1 MRFMR
6 KKIFHNKPF
15 IVLAGSAALLTM
27 MTAFGCTTKNS
38 KVASAREKA
47 RTWDPTLAKVFDDE
61 LDYRTLA
68 TLSSDEPFAVEAR
81 SLLRKRISHA
91 DMIIWGEVLNI
102 ADLVSTDG
110 IKRRGILVKIE
121 RMLSGERK
129 ALPKEERDQ
138 ISLIISN
145 DHPHFSA
152 EEVVGKTMVL
162 FLRWLPGTGKPAF
175 HWHGNISGGRL
186 ADIIERVLQMQKA
199 GEEKDQ
205 PKRKDDLLK
214 E

>member
-1 MRFMR
+1 MIFMR
-6 KKIFHNKPF
+6 KNFFRIKPF

-27 MTAFGCTTKNS
+27 MTAVGCTSKNS

-47 RTWDPTLAKVFDDE
+47 RTWDPSLAEVFDDE

-129 ALPKEERDQ
+129 ALPKEEKDQ
-138 ISLIISN
+138 ISLVLSN
-145 DHPHFSA
+145 EHPDFSA
-152 EEVVGKTMVL
+152 EQVVGKNIVL
-162 FLRWLPGTGKPAF
+162 FLRWLPGTGEPAF

-186 ADIIERVLQMQKA
+186 VHIIERVLQMQKA
-199 GEEKDQ
+199 GKDQ

>member
-1 MRFMR
+1 MTL
-6 KKIFHNKPF
+6 
-15 IVLAGSAALLTM
+15 LAM
-27 MTAFGCTTKNS
+27 MVTFGCTTKNS

-47 RTWDPTLAKVFDDE
+47 QAWNPALAEVFDDE
-61 LDYRTLA
+61 MDYRTLA

-81 SLLRKRISHA
+81 ALLRKRIAHA
-91 DMIIWGEVLNI
+91 DMIIWGEALNI

-110 IKRRGILVKIE
+110 IKRRGVLIKIE

-138 ISLIISN
+138 ISLVLSN
-145 DHPHFSA
+145 DHPYFSA
-152 EEVVGKTMVL
+152 DQVVGKNLVL

-186 ADIIERVLQMQKA
+186 VKIIARVLETKRA
-199 GEEKDQ
+199 GEEKDK